1 MKLTDDDRDIQL
13 NHYNNSKN
21 SFPNTK
27 TLVEL
32 FENQVLS
39 TPENVALVYD
49 QISFSYEELNVLS
62 GELAG
67 YLQAQQ
73 EIKPGDFVG
82 ILLERSEWWIV
93 GILAILKTGATY
105 VPLDISSPKKRTSFI
120 TENAGC
126 KAVFDTKMIDDFLAQ
141 RKVSGLKEFVKPNTS
156 PDDVAYAIYTS
167 GTTGKPKGVI
177 VSHKSV
183 ANLIT
188 YQTSYFGIDQYENI
202 LQFSNC
208 FFDASVEQIFLAL
221 LNGAKLTMVSK
232 SVLENHAL
240 ESFLIKNSITHLHAT
255 PSYLET
261 LSDLSSVSFLKRIIA
276 GGETCTVDLAK
287 KFGENFNFYNEY
299 GPTET
304 TITSTVYQFSK
315 NDDTKKVLPIGKPI
329 GNTKVYVL
337 SEEFELLPHGEVGEL
352 FIAGVGVAKG
362 YLKLEGLTNEKFVD
376 NPFDSVGKMYRTGDL
391 VKWLPDGNLEFI
403 GRKDDQVKIRGYRIE
418 LGEVENA
425 LNSLTQV
432 KRAVVVATDGPEAK
446 LIGYVQSDND
456 IKDIGQLKELL
467 SQSLPSYMIPS
478 NYVWVSEF
486 PLNANGKVDKKN
498 LPKPVYER
506 PPSAPAL
513 RKPQN
518 KLQKQ
523 IAKIWSAY
531 LEIPVGI
538 DDNFFEMGGSSLMT
552 QKVAVKITNL
562 IGKKVAATKIYQFP
576 TIAQLTDFLEPKENS
591 KPNESTLKTSNRG
604 NSKSIAVVGM
614 ALRFPGADNPERFWE
629 VLSNGEETISF
640 FKPEELDASIPESLR
655 KDPLYVGARGIVPSA
670 KTFDPLFFGLTP
682 KIAEAMDPQHRLFME
697 ISWEVLEK
705 TGYLPKHYN
714 GSIGVYAGSGTN
726 SYYANNILPNQE
738 VLQRVGP
745 FQATTLNDKDYIA
758 SRTSY
763 HLNLKGPSVSVHS
776 ACSTSLLAIAEAVE
790 AIRSGQC
797 DMAIAGGSS
806 ITAPMN
812 SGHLYQEGSMLSS
825 DGHCRSFDAE
835 GKGTVFSDGAGVVLL
850 KNLEAAERDGD
861 VIYGLVKGIGV
872 NNDGGNKGSFTAPSV
887 EGQSNAIMMAMND
900 AEIRPDSI
908 SYIEAHGTATPLG
921 DPIEMEGLNRAFG
934 KQRNSY
940 CAIGSVKSNMGH
952 MTAAAGVAGFVK
964 TILALNHK
972 TIPPSLG
979 FTNPNPSIDFEN
991 SPFYVN
997 NTLKDW
1003 DVEGT
1008 RSAGISSFGVGGT
1021 NVHVVVEEYLRD
1033 KKVESSTS
1041 KRPYQLLTWSAKTEN
1056 SLIGYQEKL
1065 QDYVAGNSKVS
1076 LSDIAYSLKNTRMD
1090 FSHRSILIAED
1101 SKKALD
1107 DLKGIEPVKIKSKY
1121 LKEVPSEIA
1130 FMFPGQG
1137 AQFLQMGKSL
1147 YEHETVYRKAVDE
1160 CAELLTNFIEE
1171 DIRSII
1177 FSDTDTVETREKLKN
1192 TKYAQPALFV
1202 TEYALAKLWK
1212 SWGIQPT
1219 VVCGHSIGEFVAAHM
1234 AGVFTLQDALR
1245 LIAVRGQMVSQLPEG
1260 SMLSVRLSVSE
1271 LKEILPDSL
1280 SIAAINS
1287 TKLCVVSGEDKEV
1300 DDFSVKLKSQGVA
1313 NRKLATSHAFHSHMM
1328 APILETFKKEVEKV
1342 ALNAPSLPIISTV
1355 TGARATDAE
1364 LTSAE
1369 YWTNHLRDTV
1379 RFSDALETITKLDA
1393 PLLLEVGPGQTLITL
1408 AKQSKEGRALTA
1420 LSSLPVPKD
1429 NLDSYKNTLN
1439 TLGELWLN
1447 GLEPDWE
1454 AFYIEEVR
1462 KKVTLPSYAFD
1473 RKPCWIAPVQTNI
1486 VKNQVQIEKEVIPQI
1501 EEIPIN
1507 SEIAMGEKPSRK
1519 TAILNKISD
1528 IILNASGIELESGDH
1543 EHTFLELG
1551 LDSLVL
1557 TQMAITI
1564 KNEFDTPITF
1574 RQLNGEFSSPDLLA
1588 KHLDEV
1594 LPEDKMQPTSNVS
1607 SAATTTQVTS
1617 ASSTLQHLN
1626 GEGQNQA
1633 LNLIAQQLQLLG
1645 KQVEL
1650 LQGNAVPKMNT
1661 NTVSNTLVA
1670 NKPSVK
1676 EVSNE
1681 LTEEEKKEHK
1691 KPFGASPKIQQQV
1704 SKIDEAHKEFLKKVT
1719 ERYNKKTKGSKAY
1732 TQKHRKQMSDPRVV
1746 TGFKP
1751 VTKELVYPLVIKKSS
1766 GNRLW
1771 DVDGNEYIDALNGFG
1786 SCLFGH
1792 QPDFIKEALHYQVEQ
1807 GFEVGPQHPLAGE
1820 VCELLCEFT
1829 GHDRSALCNTGSE
1842 AVLGAM
1848 RIARTVTGRSL
1859 IVAFSKSYHGI
1870 NDEVIVRGSKK
1881 MKTFP
1886 AAPGILSDAVQ
1897 NMLILEYGSPESL
1910 EIIKNRANELA
1921 AVLVEPIQSRRPE
1934 LQPVDFLKEV
1944 RKITEASKTVLIF
1957 DEIITGFR
1965 MHPGG
1970 TQALFGIKAD
1980 LATYGKV
1987 IGGGISIGAIAGKGE
2002 YMDALDGGYWSF
2014 GDDSVPEVGV
2024 TYFAGTFVRHPLA
2037 LASTKASLNH
2047 MKERGGQ
2054 LQERLN
2060 KMTEDLALEMNIEF
2074 RKRKLPME
2082 INYFGSLWRL
2092 NFKKEVPYSELLF
2105 VLMREKGI
2113 HIWDGFPCYMTDA
2126 YIDEDIARIKNA
2138 MSESIEELI
2147 AIGILP
2153 SESGNNSL
2161 NSENAVDTFK
2171 QINTPPVQGA
2181 KLGIDDKGNPAWFV
2195 SNPKEKGDYIK
2206 IDV

>member
-1 MKLTDDDRDIQL
+1 
-13 NHYNNSKN
+13 
-21 SFPNTK
+21 
-27 TLVEL
+27 
-32 FENQVLS
+32 
-39 TPENVALVYD
+39 
-49 QISFSYEELNVLS
+49 
-62 GELAG
+62 
-67 YLQAQQ
+67 
-73 EIKPGDFVG
+73 
-82 ILLERSEWWIV
+82 
-93 GILAILKTGATY
+93 
-105 VPLDISSPKKRTSFI
+105 
-120 TENAGC
+120 
-126 KAVFDTKMIDDFLAQ
+126 
-141 RKVSGLKEFVKPNTS
+141 
-156 PDDVAYAIYTS
+156 
-167 GTTGKPKGVI
+167 
-177 VSHKSV
+177 
-183 ANLIT
+183 
-188 YQTSYFGIDQYENI
+188 
-202 LQFSNC
+202 
-208 FFDASVEQIFLAL
+208 
-221 LNGAKLTMVSK
+221 
-232 SVLENHAL
+232 
-240 ESFLIKNSITHLHAT
+240 
-255 PSYLET
+255 
-261 LSDLSSVSFLKRIIA
+261 
-276 GGETCTVDLAK
+276 
-287 KFGENFNFYNEY
+287 
-299 GPTET
+299 
-304 TITSTVYQFSK
+304 
-315 NDDTKKVLPIGKPI
+315 
-329 GNTKVYVL
+329 
-337 SEEFELLPHGEVGEL
+337 
-352 FIAGVGVAKG
+352 
-362 YLKLEGLTNEKFVD
+362 
-376 NPFDSVGKMYRTGDL
+376 
-391 VKWLPDGNLEFI
+391 
-403 GRKDDQVKIRGYRIE
+403 
-418 LGEVENA
+418 
-425 LNSLTQV
+425 
-432 KRAVVVATDGPEAK
+432 
-446 LIGYVQSDND
+446 
-456 IKDIGQLKELL
+456 
-467 SQSLPSYMIPS
+467 
-478 NYVWVSEF
+478 
-486 PLNANGKVDKKN
+486 
-498 LPKPVYER
+498 
-506 PPSAPAL
+506 
-513 RKPQN
+513 
-518 KLQKQ
+518 
-523 IAKIWSAY
+523 
-531 LEIPVGI
+531 
-538 DDNFFEMGGSSLMT
+538 
-552 QKVAVKITNL
+552 
-562 IGKKVAATKIYQFP
+562 
-576 TIAQLTDFLEPKENS
+576 
-591 KPNESTLKTSNRG
+591 
-604 NSKSIAVVGM
+604 
-614 ALRFPGADNPERFWE
+614 
-629 VLSNGEETISF
+629 
-640 FKPEELDASIPESLR
+640 
-655 KDPLYVGARGIVPSA
+655 
-670 KTFDPLFFGLTP
+670 
-682 KIAEAMDPQHRLFME
+682 MDPQHRLFME

-979 FTNPNPSIDFEN
+979 FTNPNPSIDFKN

-997 NTLKDW
+997 N
-1003 DVEGT
+1003 
-1008 RSAGISSFGVGGT
+1008 
-1021 NVHVVVEEYLRD
+1021 
-1033 KKVESSTS
+1033 
-1041 KRPYQLLTWSAKTEN
+1041 RPYQLLTWSAKTEN

-1528 IILNASGIELESGDH
+1528 IVLNASGIELESGDH

-1551 LDSLVL
+1551 LDSL
-1557 TQMAITI
+1557 
-1564 KNEFDTPITF
+1564 
-1574 RQLNGEFSSPDLLA
+1574 
-1588 KHLDEV
+1588 
-1594 LPEDKMQPTSNVS
+1594 
-1607 SAATTTQVTS
+1607 
-1617 ASSTLQHLN
+1617 
-1626 GEGQNQA
+1626 
-1633 LNLIAQQLQLLG
+1633 
-1645 KQVEL
+1645 
-1650 LQGNAVPKMNT
+1650 
-1661 NTVSNTLVA
+1661 
-1670 NKPSVK
+1670 
-1676 EVSNE
+1676 
-1681 LTEEEKKEHK
+1681 
-1691 KPFGASPKIQQQV
+1691 
-1704 SKIDEAHKEFLKKVT
+1704 
-1719 ERYNKKTKGSKAY
+1719 
-1732 TQKHRKQMSDPRVV
+1732 
-1746 TGFKP
+1746 
-1751 VTKELVYPLVIKKSS
+1751 KELVYPLVIKKSS